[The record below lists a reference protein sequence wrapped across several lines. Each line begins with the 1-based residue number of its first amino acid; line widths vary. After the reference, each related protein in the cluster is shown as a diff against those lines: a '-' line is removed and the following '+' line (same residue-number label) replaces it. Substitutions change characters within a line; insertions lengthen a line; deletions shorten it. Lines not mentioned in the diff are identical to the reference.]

1 MDDIYVNGNLGADAR
16 VGNKSQNGST
26 PVSFPVLV
34 NKRYVNR
41 SGEDVERTNRY
52 SCTIWATSDKY
63 LGYLSNNLK
72 KGAGVTLRGEPAPAF
87 YTSKDGQTIPY
98 ITIRIDSLEINRKA
112 AVPTVSANNDASSSD
127 DGSVFVPD
135 SHQVNDDLPF

>member
-87 YTSKDGQTIPY
+87 YTSKDGHSIPY

-112 AVPTVSANNDASSSD
+112 AVAADTANATAPAED
-127 DGSVFVPD
+127 DGSNFVPEGP
-135 SHQVNDDLPF
+135 QENDELPF